1 MDSMKNNPVSAFFGS
16 GYTERKPEEPKEQ
29 EPVWPKVTPSE
40 WSDVAIN
47 VMGDLYEGREKMEM
61 IAGEVIVDGVR
72 KGKLPI
78 TSGTWF
84 KILKGEYWK
93 NPHDKKNTLIIV
105 SKCGIVEK
113 N

>member
-1 MDSMKNNPVSAFFGS
+1 MSDVSAFFGQ
-16 GYTERKPEEPKEQ
+16 GYKNKKIEKPKPKEEPTFPE
-29 EPVWPKVTPSE
+29 VTPSDE
-40 WSDVAIN
+40 SQVAIN
-47 VMGDLYEGREKMEM
+47 VMGDLYEGREKIEM